1 MIINSNGANLK
12 ETESLIKYVSTE
24 LDYKIVL
31 DPSRNYV
38 RDLIDR
44 IVAGYEHQ
52 SGKDYTGHLP

>member
-52 SGKDYTGHLP
+52 SGKDYAGHLP